1 MPEELL
7 VKDIQNKIDACPRL
21 ASLKS
26 INTALSDLVNA
37 EQSYTEQIAEII
49 RRDSNLTTRLL
60 KLVNSVFLGLSYKV
74 TSIEDAVF
82 FLGTKQVRE
91 LAMVTPVIDEL
102 SELTEQGYKVN
113 WKNHWRHS
121 IATAVMAREILSQLG
136 IIYEGD
142 TDYIAGLV
150 HNIGKLIMAHIF
162 PDVFYAIISH
172 RFPNS
177 KDVCAYET
185 SRLGCDHAGIGAYY
199 LLRHNLP
206 ESIIEAVS
214 CHHRPLEAKNHS
226 LLAAA
231 LQVADSMVQ
240 ITGIETIDML
250 DPIDAEYLNKLEGW
264 QLLFEDPERD
274 GKDALTSIFRSL
286 EKMPLMLQGIV

>member
-7 VKDIQNKIDACPRL
+7 AKDIQNKIDACPRL

-102 SELTEQGYKVN
+102 SELTEKGYKVN

-136 IIYEGD
+136 ITYEGD

-177 KDVCAYET
+177 KDVCAYEA
-185 SRLGCDHAGIGAYY
+185 SRLGCDHASIGAYY

-206 ESIIEAVS
+206 ESIIEAVA
-214 CHHRPLEAKNHS
+214 CHHRPLGAKNHS

-250 DPIDAEYLNKLEGW
+250 DPIDAEYLSKLEGW

-274 GKDALTSIFRSL
+274 VKDALASIFRSL